1 MLHFS
6 DFPGGP
12 ALKMLHFHLEGPG
25 PIPGQETKIPRAA
38 WHDQTRWKKMWRFD
52 SFHPFLPS
60 FIPLHLWQP
69 PIWSLYLVFFL
80 NFRVHM

>member
-1 MLHFS
+1 MLHFG

-38 WHDQTRWKKMWRFD
+38 WHDQTR
-52 SFHPFLPS
+52 
-60 FIPLHLWQP
+60 
-69 PIWSLYLVFFL
+69 
-80 NFRVHM
+80 